1 MGKAAVGVK
10 TAWWWVVGVMQSL
23 VGALIV
29 LALTPVVAP
38 ILLLL
43 WLWRNVALLVVWA
56 QYGRVAR
63 VASGMEA
70 LFALDSSGARAVISG
85 AAVLRGRV
93 SVDAVRKI
101 LGERIMD
108 ARDARG
114 RLLHPKFR
122 QLVERRCGVVV
133 WMWEENFA
141 VESHVHQLR
150 SGLQPCL
157 LQDEEDLV
165 TAMGKRANRPFVRG
179 QARWEVLVAP
189 LRTCGAARGGDE
201 WSHTA
206 VIVRLHHAL
215 GDGRSMVG
223 LIVTALVDPPLGDP
237 RPSPV
242 IQKPF
247 GGRLARSA
255 RFLWSLTH
263 LPWVAVR
270 VLVRGDS
277 SVLHGRRLQ
286 GEKFLAW
293 SPPVPL
299 DALKR
304 ARALAG
310 VSVNDILL
318 TGLAAAL
325 HKHFRM
331 EGDSVPSQVM
341 TVIPVD
347 VTAPGTP
354 LSLANRISLCTV
366 PLPTGEMSSLERLEQ
381 IHRRINI
388 LKMSPDVMANYF
400 ALDLISNLLPAA
412 LARRALNT
420 HGVTMV
426 SSNMPGPKEA
436 IKLFGQPVDDLMF
449 WIPNKSRTGLGV
461 SMLSYCGRVRCGLNV
476 DSALIHT
483 AEFAQELM
491 DNMASEV
498 EHVLAEL
505 ASPAGGA
512 GDHCQVLVEESDH
525 SVITD
530 HGLNY
535 STDEYSDRSGVK
547 TYSDLRDSSDTRQF
561 LDLEETVVGLE
572 ETESAESHHLLE
584 DFQNE
589 RLEIQTIVRS
599 ESNLSRHVGE
609 MEARFALSDTNL
621 KGVTYSQER

>member
-1 MGKAAVGVK
+1 MFSLNRACWGFLRPRSRGGRRSLASVQCRRPSECRSHSASRDSATWRMTAGRQRIARRRLARDAVKDLVGRSPRLAASDEMGKAAVGVK

-43 WLWRNVALLVVWA
+43 
-56 QYGRVAR
+56 
-63 VASGMEA
+63 
-70 LFALDSSGARAVISG
+70 G

-189 LRTCGAARGGDE
+189 LRTCGAARGGDD

-215 GDGRSMVG
+215 GDGRSM
-223 LIVTALVDPPLGDP
+223 
-237 RPSPV
+237 
-242 IQKPF
+242 
-247 GGRLARSA
+247 
-255 RFLWSLTH
+255 
-263 LPWVAVR
+263 
-270 VLVRGDS
+270 
-277 SVLHGRRLQ
+277 

-420 HGVTMV
+420 HG
-426 SSNMPGPKEA
+426 
-436 IKLFGQPVDDLMF
+436 PVDDLMF

>member
-1 MGKAAVGVK
+1 MGKAAVGFQ
-10 TAWWWVVGVMQSL
+10 TAWWGVVGVIQSL

-38 ILLLL
+38 MLLLL
-43 WLWRNVALLVVWA
+43 WLWRNVALVAMWV

-93 SVDAVRKI
+93 SVDAVRKV
-101 LGERIMD
+101 LAERIMD

-133 WMWEENFA
+133 WVWEENFA

-165 TAMGKRANRPFVRG
+165 DVMGKRANRPFVRG
-179 QARWEVLVAP
+179 QAKWEILVAP
-189 LRTCGAARGGDE
+189 LRTFGAERGGGAE

-237 RPSPV
+237 RPSPA
-242 IQKPF
+242 IQRPF

-255 RFLWSLTH
+255 RLLWSLTH
-263 LPWVAVR
+263 LPWVLVR

-277 SVLHGRRLQ
+277 SVLHGVRLQ
-286 GEKFLAW
+286 GQKFLAW

-331 EGDSVPSQVM
+331 EGDCVPPQVM

-366 PLPTGEMSSLERLEQ
+366 PLPTGEMTSLERLQQ
-381 IHRRINI
+381 IHQRINI
-388 LKMSPDVMANYF
+388 LKTSPDVMANYF

-426 SSNMPGPKEA
+426 SSNMPGPKDA
-436 IKLFGQPVDDLMF
+436 IRLFGQHVDDLMF

-476 DSALIHT
+476 DSALIHN

-491 DNMASEV
+491 DNMAAEV

-512 GDHCQVLVEESDH
+512 GDHCPVLVEESDQ

-535 STDEYSDRSGVK
+535 STDEYSDRSGVR

-561 LDLEETVVGLE
+561 LDLEEAAVDLE
-572 ETESAESHHLLE
+572 AASTESNHLLE

-599 ESNLSRHVGE
+599 ESNLSRLTGE
-609 MEARFALSDTNL
+609 KSARFALSDTNL
-621 KGVTYSQER
+621 KGVAYSQER

>member
-1 MGKAAVGVK
+1 MGKAAVGVQ
-10 TAWWWVVGVMQSL
+10 TAWWGMVGVIQSL

-38 ILLLL
+38 MLLLL

-93 SVDAVRKI
+93 SVDAVRKV

-165 TAMGKRANRPFVRG
+165 SAMGKRANRPFVRG

-189 LRTCGAARGGDE
+189 LRTLGAARGGGAAD

-206 VIVRLHHAL
+206 VMVRLHHAL

-242 IQKPF
+242 IQRPF

-270 VLVRGDS
+270 VLVRGDA
-277 SVLHGRRLQ
+277 SVLHGVRLQ

-304 ARALAG
+304 ARTLAG

-331 EGDSVPSQVM
+331 EGDCVPPQVM

-366 PLPTGEMSSLERLEQ
+366 PLPTGEMSSLERLQQ

-388 LKMSPDVMANYF
+388 LKTSPDVMANYF

-436 IKLFGQPVDDLMF
+436 IRLFGQRVDDLMF

-476 DSALIHT
+476 DSALIHN

-491 DNMASEV
+491 DNMAAEV
-498 EHVLAEL
+498 ERVLADL
-505 ASPAGGA
+505 ASSA
-512 GDHCQVLVEESDH
+512 GDHCPVLVEESDQ

-535 STDEYSDRSGVK
+535 STDEYSDRSGLK

-561 LDLEETVVGLE
+561 LDLEETVVDLE
-572 ETESAESHHLLE
+572 AESAESNHLLE

-599 ESNLSRHVGE
+599 ESNLSRLVGE
-609 MEARFALSDTNL
+609 KGARFALSDTNL

>member
-1 MGKAAVGVK
+1 MGKAAVGVQ
-10 TAWWWVVGVMQSL
+10 TAWWGMVGVIQSL

-38 ILLLL
+38 MLLLL

-93 SVDAVRKI
+93 SVDAVRKV

-165 TAMGKRANRPFVRG
+165 SAMGKRANRPFVRG

-189 LRTCGAARGGDE
+189 LRTLGAARGGGAAD

-206 VIVRLHHAL
+206 VMVRLHHAL

-242 IQKPF
+242 IQRPF

-270 VLVRGDS
+270 VLVRGDA
-277 SVLHGRRLQ
+277 SVLHGVRLQ

-304 ARALAG
+304 ARTLAG

-325 HKHFRM
+325 HKWVALLE
-331 EGDSVPSQVM
+331 EGEGWGRRLP
-341 TVIPVD
+341 P
-347 VTAPGTP
+347 APP
-354 LSLANRISLCTV
+354 LALGNR
-366 PLPTGEMSSLERLEQ
+366 E
-381 IHRRINI
+381 
-388 LKMSPDVMANYF
+388 
-400 ALDLISNLLPAA
+400 
-412 LARRALNT
+412 
-420 HGVTMV
+420 
-426 SSNMPGPKEA
+426 
-436 IKLFGQPVDDLMF
+436 
-449 WIPNKSRTGLGV
+449 W
-461 SMLSYCGRVRCGLNV
+461 
-476 DSALIHT
+476 
-483 AEFAQELM
+483 
-491 DNMASEV
+491 
-498 EHVLAEL
+498 
-505 ASPAGGA
+505 
-512 GDHCQVLVEESDH
+512 
-525 SVITD
+525 
-530 HGLNY
+530 
-535 STDEYSDRSGVK
+535 
-547 TYSDLRDSSDTRQF
+547 
-561 LDLEETVVGLE
+561 DLE
-572 ETESAESHHLLE
+572 
-584 DFQNE
+584 
-589 RLEIQTIVRS
+589 
-599 ESNLSRHVGE
+599 
-609 MEARFALSDTNL
+609 
-621 KGVTYSQER
+621 